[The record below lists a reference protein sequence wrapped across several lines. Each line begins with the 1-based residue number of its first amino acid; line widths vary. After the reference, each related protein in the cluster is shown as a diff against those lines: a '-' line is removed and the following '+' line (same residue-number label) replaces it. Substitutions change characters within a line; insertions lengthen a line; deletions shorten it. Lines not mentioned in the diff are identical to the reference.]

1 MRASYPSPGLG
12 RAPELLDLGDRMLAS
27 AAASGSTTSELLGR
41 GWRIDALLRAGQPA
55 EAAHEVDSL
64 DVLATRSGEPLVRWN
79 ALLARAGVDHAVG
92 RFRDAEEQARLAR
105 AAMPVTQ
112 RRQTEPLFIAQLVLI
127 ATDRGSELAEIDA
140 ARGFAVGGALI
151 AVAMTGRYGL
161 EMRDPEGARV
171 AFDAIRSR
179 LEDVQLDRRGLP
191 TLTAAVELAVAFDDS
206 AVAGDLRD
214 RLAVFDG
221 QIIAS
226 SLGAVGPVAYFLG
239 LVDGLLG
246 DHDAA
251 VDHAEAAAALAARGG
266 FGPWLARSRLAH
278 ASALLARNGAGD
290 RDRAR
295 QSAMLAAVGAKRL
308 GMRRVV
314 ERAESVLDGLADA
327 GRLSSREREVAT
339 LVAGGASN
347 RDIAE
352 SLGLSERTVE
362 THVQNI
368 LTKLGF
374 HSRVQIAAWM
384 AAEGGARRERT

>member
-1 MRASYPSPGLG
+1 
-12 RAPELLDLGDRMLAS
+12 
-27 AAASGSTTSELLGR
+27 
-41 GWRIDALLRAGQPA
+41 
-55 EAAHEVDSL
+55 
-64 DVLATRSGEPLVRWN
+64 
-79 ALLARAGVDHAVG
+79 
-92 RFRDAEEQARLAR
+92 
-105 AAMPVTQ
+105 MPVTQ

-151 AVAMTGRYGL
+151 AVAMTGRYDL

-221 QIIAS
+221 QMIAS

-251 VDHAEAAAALAARGG
+251 VDHAEAAAALTARGG

-278 ASALLARNGAGD
+278 AAALLARNGARD

-327 GRLSSREREVAT
+327 SRLSSREQEVAT